1 MIRPAVKKVAA
12 AFLQSRFPPADK
24 AHMSASKS
32 TAAPERRRSERRPC
46 VCEAFINSPT
56 AVDQSERIEVT
67 AINLSRTGVAFDC
80 AQPLPR
86 KSYYVI
92 EIGMGEQRLVSEV
105 RIVSCRP
112 IEEGIY
118 QVGAEFC

>member
-1 MIRPAVKKVAA
+1 
-12 AFLQSRFPPADK
+12 
-24 AHMSASKS
+24 MSATKS
-32 TAAPERRRSERRPC
+32 TATHERRRSERRPYI
-46 VCEAFINSPT
+46 CEAFINSPT
-56 AVDQSERIEVT
+56 AIDQSERMEVT
-67 AINLSRTGVAFDC
+67 AVNLSRSGVAFDC
-80 AQPLPR
+80 VQPLP
-86 KSYYVI
+86 KKAYYVI